1 MAPLAIACK
10 YRNLPSTIAT
20 MLRAQLKSKIHR
32 AVVTGADIAYEGS
45 ISIPCDLMREADIWP
60 GEKVLVASVTTG
72 NRLETYAQIGEA
84 GSGRI
89 TINGGAAH
97 LIKTGER
104 ITILAWGL
112 SEKPIDPIKLLCNEN
127 NEIIKSSF
135 SADPI

>member
-1 MAPLAIACK
+1 MF
-10 YRNLPSTIAT
+10 
-20 MLRAQLKSKIHR
+20 RAQLKSKIHR

-45 ISIPCDLMREADIWP
+45 ISIPSDLMREADIWP
-60 GEKVLVASVTTG
+60 GEKVLVASITTG
-72 NRLETYAQIGEA
+72 NRLETYAQIGEE

-97 LIKTGER
+97 RIKTGER